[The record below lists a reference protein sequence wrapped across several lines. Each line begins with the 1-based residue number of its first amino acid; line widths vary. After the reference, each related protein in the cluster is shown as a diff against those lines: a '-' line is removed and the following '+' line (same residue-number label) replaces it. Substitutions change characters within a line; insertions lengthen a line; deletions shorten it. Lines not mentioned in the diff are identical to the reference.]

1 MINVSFDDGLI
12 KNGNFAIGLA
22 TNNMIT
28 ICNPNEFICSP
39 QNISDFERP
48 ADSINGEGT
57 LLGVKHTY
65 ELNYNLINLAH
76 FKEIYDNTQKIYD
89 NNGGFFMYL
98 KVPDYVNGTTSIKRV
113 YFNSTFDIKVVRTS
127 EYRSEAQYQL
137 GGNSFNC
144 LYKDLTIS
152 FVEK

>member
-1 MINVSFDDGLI
+1 MSIFIDNLS
-12 KNGNFAIGLA
+12 KTGNFAIGLS
-22 TNNMIT
+22 TDSLINIVD
-28 ICNPNEFICSP
+28 PNEFKCSP

-65 ELNYNLINLAH
+65 ELHYDLINLAH

-89 NNGGFFMYL
+89 NNGGFFMYI

-113 YFNSTFDIKVVRTS
+113 YFNSTFDIKVIKTS
-127 EYRSEAQYQL
+127 EYENGAQYKL
-137 GGNSFNC
+137 GGNSFDC
-144 LYKDLTIS
+144 LYKDITIS